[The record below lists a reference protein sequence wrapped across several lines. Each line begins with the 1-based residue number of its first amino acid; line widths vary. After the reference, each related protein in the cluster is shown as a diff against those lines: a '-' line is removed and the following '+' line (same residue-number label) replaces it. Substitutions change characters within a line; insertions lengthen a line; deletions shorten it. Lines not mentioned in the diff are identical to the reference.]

1 MAEKVGDDVPWM
13 PMLCGEDKRLQPC
26 KVYNILGNQR
36 ADGRQMTCWKCMQHF
51 CYRCGQRLNPVQPY
65 THFSQPGL
73 GCYNQLFD
81 NVDVGEEDWEPV
93 EW

>member
-1 MAEKVGDDVPWM
+1 
-13 PMLCGEDKRLQPC
+13 
-26 KVYNILGNQR
+26 
-36 ADGRQMTCWKCMQHF
+36 MQHF

-93 EW
+93 EWS